1 MVPLSGQ
8 SHTKLEQFVGLARA
22 GRPRA
27 WASVERLKAAC
38 QLEAPHFDA
47 ELVELISHVVVR
59 TETPPQSIV
68 RIGDPEK
75 AILEFS
81 RSASLRREFR

>member
-38 QLEAPHFDA
+38 QLEVPHFDA

-59 TETPPQSIV
+59 TEAPPRSIV
-68 RIGDPEK
+68 RV
-75 AILEFS
+75 A
-81 RSASLRREFR
+81 ALRRHSRVLQKRLSVLLRG